1 MPAEP
6 IVVDATVLRRFALAD
21 RIHELPAALG
31 GPAAVCRAVW
41 DPDEEPGICDQGRSE
56 LTRSIAVQHHRYQD
70 GRRTAQDRAAAR
82 HLCQQLATV
91 RSLHDSG
98 GLLVIDLDDPE
109 AQLCAELV
117 SRHRASAFGLT
128 FPLAPSAAGSVAVAA
143 TRSWRLASDDQDAH
157 TALRSL
163 TGPHLVVTSSE
174 LLPSG
179 TTPHR
184 TKKRGSLSAEEQ
196 PSAWAGQPAPQLAVE
211 ATDYRMLR
219 PQSLERA
226 TSVALSATFHLTMCP
241 DEPAAMKPW
250 RGHGR
255 LE

>member
-184 TKKRGSLSAEEQ
+184 TKKKEDRCRPRNSRRLGRGNPRRSWQSRLQTTECSGPSHWSEQ
-196 PSAWAGQPAPQLAVE
+196 HQWRCRPPS
-211 ATDYRMLR
+211 T
-219 PQSLERA
+219 
-226 TSVALSATFHLTMCP
+226 
-241 DEPAAMKPW
+241 
-250 RGHGR
+250 
-255 LE
+255 